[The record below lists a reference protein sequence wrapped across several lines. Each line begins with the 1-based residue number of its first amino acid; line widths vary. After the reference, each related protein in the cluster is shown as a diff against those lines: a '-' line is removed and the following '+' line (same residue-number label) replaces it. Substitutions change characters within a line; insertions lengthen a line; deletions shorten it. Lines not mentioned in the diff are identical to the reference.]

1 MTAHSNDKGYH
12 IRDFDPA
19 ARRMARA
26 AAALAG
32 QPIGVWIARAVREEF
47 QRQLTDKEA
56 THDGTTHAET
66 VTPGP
71 QGPPA

>member
-1 MTAHSNDKGYH
+1 MTTQTNDKGYH

-32 QPIGVWIARAVREEF
+32 QPIGVWIARAVREKF
-47 QRQLTDKEA
+47 QRQLADKEA
-56 THDGTTHAET
+56 PHDGTAHAET
-66 VTPGP
+66 VTPGT
-71 QGPPA
+71 QDPPA